1 MPQGQGRASVD
12 VAPVTRTESRAAA
25 IELWTQSSLER
36 RKSTSGALDL
46 EGLRSNEQLQLQYCT
61 DHMDGGTEST
71 TALDEAASEP
81 EHRTGTSTT
90 GYRHSDMHSI
100 IADMRKNHVLSAYSP
115 PLLSAAV
122 HLLLSFCLDLPVLVH
137 PTSAAAHVLNMKRSL
152 NNKAYM
158 CHSQLLRCG
167 LRPHASQ
174 AGSTEM
180 HLTASS
186 AEPC

>member
-25 IELWTQSSLER
+25 IKLWTQSSLER
-36 RKSTSGALDL
+36 RKSTSGALDF

-61 DHMDGGTEST
+61 DHMDGGTEAT

-100 IADMRKNHVLSAYSP
+100 IAEMRKNHVLSAYSP
-115 PLLSAAV
+115 PILSAQYCASAAFDK
-122 HLLLSFCLDLPVLVH
+122 LLLRSASACASSFC
-137 PTSAAAHVLNMKRSL
+137 
-152 NNKAYM
+152 
-158 CHSQLLRCG
+158 
-167 LRPHASQ
+167 
-174 AGSTEM
+174 
-180 HLTASS
+180 SS
-186 AEPC
+186 SYFKQEA